1 LLVGRK
7 GDFFLTTNHYRLTTN
22 KYAPWQIHLDELL
35 YICASEGICFL
46 SMRESSTRVIY
57 DFQSLFYDVT
67 FGRLVRRRV
76 RESLSHININPSD
89 RVLDLGIGTGQSVN
103 FYPKSGYVVGVDLSA
118 GMLRE
123 CRKKIQQIG
132 LEHAKLVQANA
143 LSLPFADDSF
153 DHVFMSHVV
162 SVVSDPCRL
171 IREAQRVAK
180 PGARIVILNHFQS
193 DNRLIALVEKFLCP
207 LFTKMGWRSD
217 LELNDLVRKTGME
230 IDYRY
235 RLESIDFWETIVVLN
250 TKPAHGEPLR
260 LSAQATESDHARR
273 EVA

>member
-1 LLVGRK
+1 
-7 GDFFLTTNHYRLTTN
+7 
-22 KYAPWQIHLDELL
+22 
-35 YICASEGICFL
+35 
-46 SMRESSTRVIY
+46 MRESSTRVIY

-89 RVLDLGIGTGQSVN
+89 CVLDLGIGTGQSIN
-103 FYPKSGYVVGVDLSA
+103 FYPRTGHVVGVDLSA

-132 LEHAKLVQANA
+132 LMHTTLVQANA

-153 DHVFMSHVV
+153 DHIFMSHVV

-193 DNRLIALVEKFLCP
+193 DNRLIALIEKFLCP

-250 TKPAHGEPLR
+250 TKPAVGEPLVLPGR
-260 LSAQATESDHARR
+260 ESVGLQR